1 MKVQCIF
8 DDKDHVARFNNILTV
23 SNGCI
28 VDEVVIQILDS
39 DGKDM
44 VSTAVDGNAL
54 IKAIQNA
61 MNV

>member
-1 MKVQCIF
+1 MKVECKF
-8 DDKDHVARFNNILTV
+8 DGRDHVVRFNNVLTI

-28 VDEVVIQILDS
+28 VDEVMIRILTIS
-39 DGKDM
+39 GE
-44 VSTAVDGNAL
+44 VEAETAVDGNEL